1 MNKNRYG
8 FVVGGLFVV
17 WTAVI
22 LLLSLVPGDELPPA
36 GWLARIPHFDKIVH
50 CGFYLIETG
59 LLVLWVRLSPRGKF
73 WIVAGVVAFSGVIE
87 LVQSV
92 CGRSADWLDWAANAL
107 GAMAGVPAAIW
118 FGKRIGQGT
127 RASRK

>member
-50 CGFYLIETG
+50 CGFY
-59 LLVLWVRLSPRGKF
+59 
-73 WIVAGVVAFSGVIE
+73 
-87 LVQSV
+87 Q
-92 CGRSADWLDWAANAL
+92 
-107 GAMAGVPAAIW
+107 
-118 FGKRIGQGT
+118 IG
-127 RASRK
+127 RASWRETVCIQGVAVASRTQTQ

>member
-1 MNKNRYG
+1 M
-8 FVVGGLFVV
+8 V

-36 GWLARIPHFDKIVH
+36 GWLARIPH

-59 LLVLWVRLSPRGKF
+59 LLVLWFRPSPRGKF

-107 GAMAGVPAAIW
+107 GAMAGVPAALW

>member
-1 MNKNRYG
+1 M
-8 FVVGGLFVV
+8 V

-59 LLVLWVRLSPRGKF
+59 LLVLWFRP
-73 WIVAGVVAFSGVIE
+73 FSGVIE

-92 CGRSADWLDWAANAL
+92 CGRSADWLDWAANAF
-107 GAMAGVPAAIW
+107 GAMAGVPAALW

>member
-50 CGFYLIETG
+50 CGFYLSETG
-59 LLVLWVRLSPRGKF
+59 
-73 WIVAGVVAFSGVIE
+73 VVFYYAPYEIASYAEGFPEVTIPYSELEMRIE
-87 LVQSV
+87 LS
-92 CGRSADWLDWAANAL
+92 
-107 GAMAGVPAAIW
+107 
-118 FGKRIGQGT
+118 K
-127 RASRK
+127 

>member
-1 MNKNRYG
+1 M
-8 FVVGGLFVV
+8 V

-36 GWLARIPHFDKIVH
+36 GWLARIPHFDKIDH

-59 LLVLWVRLSPRGKF
+59 LLVLWFRPSPRGKF

-92 CGRSADWLDWAANAL
+92 CGRSADWLDWAANAF
-107 GAMAGVPAAIW
+107 GAMAGVPAALW

>member
-1 MNKNRYG
+1 M
-8 FVVGGLFVV
+8 V

-36 GWLARIPHFDKIVH
+36 GWIPHFDKIVH

-59 LLVLWVRLSPRGKF
+59 LLVLWFRPSPRGKF

-92 CGRSADWLDWAANAL
+92 CGRSADWLDWAANAF
-107 GAMAGVPAAIW
+107 GAMAGVPAALW

>member
-1 MNKNRYG
+1 M
-8 FVVGGLFVV
+8 V

-36 GWLARIPHFDKIVH
+36 G
-50 CGFYLIETG
+50 
-59 LLVLWVRLSPRGKF
+59 LLVLWFRPSPRGKF

-92 CGRSADWLDWAANAL
+92 CGRSADWLDWAANAF
-107 GAMAGVPAAIW
+107 GAMAGVPAALW

>member
-1 MNKNRYG
+1 M
-8 FVVGGLFVV
+8 V

-59 LLVLWVRLSPRGKF
+59 LLVLWFRPSPRGKF

-92 CGRSADWLDWAANAL
+92 CGRSADWLQRVRRDGRRSGGPLVREADRPRY
-107 GAMAGVPAAIW
+107 AGFPQVMPYL
-118 FGKRIGQGT
+118 R
-127 RASRK
+127 

>member
-1 MNKNRYG
+1 M
-8 FVVGGLFVV
+8 V

-59 LLVLWVRLSPRGKF
+59 LLVLWLRPSLRGKF
-73 WIVAGVVAFSGVIE
+73 WIVVGVVAFSGVIE

-92 CGRSADWLDWAANAL
+92 CGRSADWFDWAANAL
-107 GAMAGVPAAIW
+107 GAMADVPAAIW
-118 FGKRIGQGT
+118 LGKRIDQGT

>member
-17 WTAVI
+17 WTAGSW
-22 LLLSLVPGDELPPA
+22 LLSLVPGDELPPA

-59 LLVLWVRLSPRGKF
+59 LLVLWLRPSPRGKF

-92 CGRSADWLDWAANAL
+92 CGRSDGRRSGGHLVREADRPRY
-107 GAMAGVPAAIW
+107 AGFPQVMPYL
-118 FGKRIGQGT
+118 R
-127 RASRK
+127 

>member
-59 LLVLWVRLSPRGKF
+59 LLVLWLRPSLRGKF
-73 WIVAGVVAFSGVIE
+73 WIVVGVVAFSGVIE

-92 CGRSADWLDWAANAL
+92 CGRSADWFDWAANAL

-118 FGKRIGQGT
+118 LGKRIDQGT

>member
-1 MNKNRYG
+1 M
-8 FVVGGLFVV
+8 V

-59 LLVLWVRLSPRGKF
+59 LLVLWFRPSPRGKTPQRGLARLGCQR
-73 WIVAGVVAFSGVIE
+73 VRRDGRRSGGPLVREADRPRYAGFPQVMPY
-87 LVQSV
+87 L
-92 CGRSADWLDWAANAL
+92 R
-107 GAMAGVPAAIW
+107 
-118 FGKRIGQGT
+118 
-127 RASRK
+127 

>member
-50 CGFYLIETG
+50 CGFLSDRDG
-59 LLVLWVRLSPRGKF
+59 LARIVAPSFAAGKVLDRGGSRCVFRRHRACPERLRPQRGLVRLG
-73 WIVAGVVAFSGVIE
+73 
-87 LVQSV
+87 
-92 CGRSADWLDWAANAL
+92 ANAL

-118 FGKRIGQGT
+118 LGKRIDQGT

>member
-1 MNKNRYG
+1 M
-8 FVVGGLFVV
+8 V

-36 GWLARIPHFDKIVH
+36 GWLARIPHFDKIAH

-59 LLVLWVRLSPRGKF
+59 LLVLWFRPSPWGKF

-92 CGRSADWLDWAANAL
+92 CGRSADWLDWAANAF
-107 GAMAGVPAAIW
+107 GAMAGVPAALW